1 MQRVK
6 IKIAKNRRQWEKG
19 ECLLGELH
27 NARLMSFKTAIT
39 QHARWL
45 DQRNQNGSTGDPG
58 HLETPFQGPGTGEP
72 NTTQLATRTALD
84 SVWLRFNVTAW
95 PQLFSWHFDS
105 DSPHAIPMQI
115 RAVTGDPSG
124 AINRRDWPSLVLIF

>member
-72 NTTQLATRTALD
+72 NTTQLTTRTKPELHLTLCGFALM
-84 SVWLRFNVTAW
+84 SLHGRNYLAGTSTLIRRMRFLCKFGRSRVTL
-95 PQLFSWHFDS
+95 PV
-105 DSPHAIPMQI
+105 P
-115 RAVTGDPSG
+115 
-124 AINRRDWPSLVLIF
+124 